1 MLIESGLSFEVRTT
15 VHSDLIDG
23 NQLRQMIQYLEKKN
37 YIGNYYI
44 QHFMNG
50 ATTLEKLEYSTR
62 EVERQNLSTANVK
75 VYFRGK

>member
-1 MLIESGLSFEVRTT
+1 
-15 VHSDLIDG
+15 
-23 NQLRQMIQYLEKKN
+23 
-37 YIGNYYI
+37 
-44 QHFMNG
+44 MNG